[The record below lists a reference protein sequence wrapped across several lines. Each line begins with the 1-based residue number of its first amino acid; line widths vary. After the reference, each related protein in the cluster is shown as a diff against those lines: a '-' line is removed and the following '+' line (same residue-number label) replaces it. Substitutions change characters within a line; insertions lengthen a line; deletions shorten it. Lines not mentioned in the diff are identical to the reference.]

1 MAELHTPWTFI
12 KEEDVIEGFPV
23 LDMVVKD
30 ATGKVVFLIEMQEDD
45 LLGRYIVA
53 AVNAC
58 AAVGISVEALES
70 GAVGGWWRRRGQVT
84 HLMLARSRT
93 AGSAESRQRDI
104 VAMDVE
110 MLLYEALAALDKEVE

>member
-23 LDMVVKD
+23 LDMAVKD

-45 LLGRYIVA
+45 LLGRYTVA

-58 AAVGISVEALES
+58 AAAGLSTEDLEAGAVARVVEAARAS
-70 GAVGGWWRRRGQVT
+70 